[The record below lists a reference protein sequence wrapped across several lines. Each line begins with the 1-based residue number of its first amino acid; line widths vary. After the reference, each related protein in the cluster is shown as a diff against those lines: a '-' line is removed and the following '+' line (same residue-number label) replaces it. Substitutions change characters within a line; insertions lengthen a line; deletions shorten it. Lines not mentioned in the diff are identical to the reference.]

1 MIFVKNVKTNIKKLA
16 RMNAGLLNLLRDD
29 VDNLRADADD
39 FDLICLE
46 ESVRDA
52 KSTIQMLTDNI
63 VEIEYMLYL
72 VKSNDAC

>member
-1 MIFVKNVKTNIKKLA
+1 MKNVKTNIKKRA

-29 VDNLRADADD
+29 VNNLRADADD

>member
-1 MIFVKNVKTNIKKLA
+1 MNNVKTNIKKRA

>member
-1 MIFVKNVKTNIKKLA
+1 MKNVKTNIKKRA